1 LPCTVIVGGFFGDEG
16 KGKIVAYLSV
26 KDRPTVVAR
35 AGVGT
40 NAGHSFNLD
49 GASVKLRQVPSGF
62 PYKNARL
69 LIGPGVLVDPVV
81 FFDEVEKTK
90 VKGRIG
96 VDKQC
101 AIIERQHIERDKSD
115 MHLSSK
121 VGTTGSGT
129 GPCNSDR
136 ALRLTK
142 LAKDLPELKDYIADV
157 PKEVNDALDKN
168 QSVIVEGTQGTFLSL
183 FHGTYPYCT
192 SKDVCASQACADVGI
207 GPTRVDDVL
216 VIFKSFVTRVGAGEL
231 AGELGEEETKRRGWV
246 EYGTVTGR
254 LRRAAPFN
262 FDLARRAVMLNG
274 ATEVAITK
282 LDVIFPECKDAKS
295 EKDLPKEAVAFIKK
309 VEGSIKVPVALVGT
323 GPDINSIIDFR
334 EKRSHPKDQHKTT
347 KS

>member
-1 LPCTVIVGGFFGDEG
+1 MPCTVIVGGFFGDEG
-16 KGKIVAYLSV
+16 KGKIVAYVST
-26 KDRPTVVAR
+26 KDRPAVVAR

-40 NAGHSFNLD
+40 NAGHSFILN

-62 PYKNARL
+62 PYRNARL
-69 LIGPGVLVDPVV
+69 LIGPGVLVDPSV

-90 VKGRIG
+90 VRGRIG
-96 VDKQC
+96 VDRQC
-101 AIIERQHIERDKSD
+101 AIIERKHIERDKSD
-115 MHLSSK
+115 AHLSSE

-142 LAKDLPELKDYIADV
+142 LARDIPELREYVADV

-168 QSVIVEGTQGTFLSL
+168 KSVIVEGTQGTFLSL

-207 GPTRVDDVL
+207 GPTRVDSVL
-216 VIFKSFVTRVGAGEL
+216 VVFKSFVTRVGSGEL
-231 AGELGEEETKRRGWV
+231 DGELGEEETKRRGWT

-274 ATEVAITK
+274 ATEIAVTK
-282 LDVIFPECKDAKS
+282 LDILFPECKDAKS
-295 EKDLPKEAVAFIKK
+295 QKDIPKEALSFIKK
-309 VEGSIKVPVALVGT
+309 VEESTRVPVTMVGT
-323 GPDINSIIDFR
+323 GADINSIVDFR
-334 EKRSHPKDQHKTT
+334 GKKPR
-347 KS
+347 

>member
-1 LPCTVIVGGFFGDEG
+1 MVIVGGFFGDEG
-16 KGKIVAYLSV
+16 KGKIVAYVST
-26 KDRPTVVAR
+26 KDRPAIVAR

-40 NAGHSFNLD
+40 NAGHSFILN

-62 PYKNARL
+62 PYRNARL
-69 LIGPGVLVDPVV
+69 LIGPGVLVDPSV

-90 VKGRIG
+90 VRGRIG
-96 VDKQC
+96 VDGQC
-101 AIIERQHIERDKSD
+101 AIIERRHIERDKSD
-115 MHLSSK
+115 AHLSSE

-142 LAKDLPELKDYIADV
+142 LVRDMPELREYVADV
-157 PKEVNDALDKN
+157 PREVNDALDKN

-207 GPTRVDDVL
+207 GPTRVDSVL
-216 VIFKSFVTRVGAGEL
+216 VVFKSFVTRVGSGEL
-231 AGELGEEETKRRGWV
+231 AGELGEEETKRRGWT

-274 ATEVAITK
+274 ATEIAITK
-282 LDVIFPECKDAKS
+282 LDILFPECKDAKS
-295 EKDLPKEAVAFIKK
+295 QKDIPKEALSFIKK
-309 VEGSIKVPVALVGT
+309 VEESTKVPVTMIGT
-323 GPDINSIIDFR
+323 GADINSIVDFR
-334 EKRSHPKDQHKTT
+334 GKKPH
-347 KS
+347 